1 MRGFIFCGLPLL
13 LLTLAGCERVRAPE
27 IKPEQVTT
35 AKITTQGADVETT
48 LAVYNPNKSTLT
60 ANGVDTKVTL
70 GGKPNVARAVVTDI
84 LTMPGGKRVSVK
96 MPIKV
101 VWLDAA
107 AIAALAETKQPAE
120 YVVEGTVHFAGTD
133 AAVVTPFKVTGTMS
147 AAELAQAAGTAAP
160 EP

>member
-1 MRGFIFCGLPLL
+1 RTFLVLAF
-13 LLTLAGCERVRAPE
+13 LTALGVGCERVQPPE

-48 LAVYNPNKSTLT
+48 LAIYNPNKGTLT
-60 ANGVDTKVTL
+60 ANGVDTKVTI

-84 LTMPGGKRVSVK
+84 LTMPGGKRMSVK

-107 AIAALAETKQPAE
+107 AIGALADAKQPAD

-133 AAVVTPFKVTGTMS
+133 AAVVTP
-147 AAELAQAAGTAAP
+147 
-160 EP
+160 